1 MYVSGPLRQRRLS
14 NSARDQVT
22 EQKRLPRTS
31 CRCSCLAGLGGG
43 AGGESPTLTPTLD
56 RVYSTRWC
64 RWLQMVPTDG
74 AWWDQRLRRLCIAV
88 GLVVRLCGKQ
98 CAGSSFKALAV
109 FDPHGYH
116 TDTDSPTLSRAA
128 VITPGCNVHGESD
141 RLPSRGMR
149 LLDPAAQQHVL
160 TSSHA

>member
-56 RVYSTRWC
+56 SVYSTR
-64 RWLQMVPTDG
+64 
-74 AWWDQRLRRLCIAV
+74 
-88 GLVVRLCGKQ
+88 
-98 CAGSSFKALAV
+98 
-109 FDPHGYH
+109 
-116 TDTDSPTLSRAA
+116 
-128 VITPGCNVHGESD
+128 
-141 RLPSRGMR
+141 RLP
-149 LLDPAAQQHVL
+149 PAL
-160 TSSHA
+160 ES